1 MKKLISVVT
10 PCYNEEGNVVELHA
24 QIRTVF
30 AQLPQYD
37 YEHIFIDNASK
48 DTTPQILRRL
58 AAEDERVRV
67 IFNNRNFGHVRS
79 PYHGLLQARGDA
91 VVILASDLQDPPA
104 LIPEFLQ
111 KWEEGFQIVV
121 GQKAKSQESMAFFW
135 VRKLYYRMVNQLA
148 EVELLENVTGFGL
161 YDQKALETFRQLDD
175 VYPYARGII
184 SELGFD
190 TARIV
195 YEQPARKRGLSKNN
209 FYTLYDLA
217 MLGVTT
223 HSKVPLR
230 LAAMLGFVMALC
242 SFLSGLG
249 YLVYKLIRWQD
260 FDAGIAPLVIGLFF
274 ISSVQLFFLGV
285 IGEYIGF
292 IHTQVLHR
300 PLVVEK
306 ERLGFER
313 APAASPGDGEPL
325 EV

>member
-10 PCYNEEGNVVELHA
+10 PTYNEEGNVVELHA
-24 QIRTVF
+24 QIRAVF
-30 AQLPQYD
+30 EALPQYD
-37 YEHIFIDNASK
+37 YEHIFIDNASR
-48 DTTPQILRRL
+48 DSTPQLLRRL
-58 AAEDERVRV
+58 VKEDRRVKV

-79 PYHGLLQARGDA
+79 PYYGLLQAKGDA
-91 VVILASDLQDPPA
+91 VVILASDLQDPPS

-111 KWEEGFQIVV
+111 KWEEGFKIVV
-121 GQKAKSQESMAFFW
+121 GQKAKSQESMGFFW
-135 VRKLYYRMVNQLA
+135 VRKMYYRLVNKLA

-161 YDQKALETFRQLDD
+161 YDQKALDTFRQLDD

-190 TARIV
+190 TARVV

-230 LAAMLGFVMALC
+230 LAAMLGFVMAMC
-242 SFLSGLG
+242 SFLSGVG
-249 YLVYKLIRWQD
+249 YLIYKLIFWQA
-260 FDAGIAPLVIGLFF
+260 FNAGVAPLVIGLFF

-300 PLVVEK
+300 PLVVER
-306 ERLGFER
+306 ERLGWDSQE
-313 APAASPGDGEPL
+313 PVLPESCGD
-325 EV
+325 